1 VQALPG
7 PVFSFCAY
15 IGTLA
20 MRDYGIWG
28 QLLGSLVATVGI
40 FLPGTFLIFFVIRF
54 WDDLKKYR
62 VVRASLEGI
71 SAVSSG
77 MVVAAAIM
85 LYRPI
90 DNTPLN
96 FGIVVATFCLLLFT
110 RIPAPIIILV
120 GFLLGFIF

>member
-1 VQALPG
+1 
-7 PVFSFCAY
+7 
-15 IGTLA
+15 
-20 MRDYGIWG
+20 M
-28 QLLGSLVATVGI
+28 GI

-77 MVVAAAIM
+77 MVVAAAVM

-110 RIPAPIIILV
+110 RIPPPILILT
-120 GFLLGFIF
+120 GFLLGFVF